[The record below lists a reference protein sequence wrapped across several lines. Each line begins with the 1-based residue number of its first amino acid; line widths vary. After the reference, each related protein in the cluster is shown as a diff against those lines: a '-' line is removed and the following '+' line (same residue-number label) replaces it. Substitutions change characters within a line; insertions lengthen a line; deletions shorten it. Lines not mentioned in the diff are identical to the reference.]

1 MLLTPELLTYSRISH
16 RNNSNIRLSP
26 VIKGKAMASTPLQV
40 TYRAIFTEMLLA
52 QSAAIGAFADVA
64 ARCALLAGQECEQAL
79 ITITRNMPPKGG
91 TAGMAHPGGGSEVPL
106 PRLAD
111 FARAFAG
118 MPLISMMVFL
128 SKYDKLRERRR
139 AVQD

>member
-1 MLLTPELLTYSRISH
+1 ME
-16 RNNSNIRLSP
+16 
-26 VIKGKAMASTPLQV
+26 STPLQV

-64 ARCALLAGQECEQAL
+64 ARCALLAGQEYEQAL

-91 TAGMAHPGGGSEVPL
+91 TTGPAHPGDGSEIREAPL

-128 SKYDKLRERRR
+128 SKYDKLRGRRGVVR
-139 AVQD
+139 D